1 MARQKITTIFNKNHI
16 TIEVIENPESNYIR
30 DLTCEYAEISTYS
43 PNKYIFGDEEE
54 IKETVKLKSRLGFYY
69 TKEITYKKYKHDRN
83 KGNERKWK
91 IVTYRVGN
99 TIYKLKFLILWDKN
113 AVRRTE
119 DSLRPWE
126 IAEGDKSF
134 NDNMLNSLVSDL
146 NKFFNNI
153 ETNKITTFYKS
164 NGTYRDATK
173 VNITL
178 YDLKTDVYEYIFGNK
193 KGLRF
198 QTDMEKLISHGFDAK
213 YSFRKDK
220 EEKN

>member
-1 MARQKITTIFNKNHI
+1 
-16 TIEVIENPESNYIR
+16 
-30 DLTCEYAEISTYS
+30 
-43 PNKYIFGDEEE
+43 
-54 IKETVKLKSRLGFYY
+54 
-69 TKEITYKKYKHDRN
+69 
-83 KGNERKWK
+83 
-91 IVTYRVGN
+91 
-99 TIYKLKFLILWDKN
+99 
-113 AVRRTE
+113 
-119 DSLRPWE
+119 
-126 IAEGDKSF
+126 
-134 NDNMLNSLVSDL
+134 MLNSLVADL

-164 NGTYRDATK
+164 NGTYRDVSK